1 MLRLMILGLDECL
14 FGIGFNFY
22 AKKVQEK
29 DMSAANLK
37 FFLNQDLHRIVWDFC
52 LILKKQDYRSAQ
64 GSLSIFYK
72 NYCGRMTSDADL
84 SLYTGMPT
92 VKILF
97 FPTTKY
103 GI

>member
-37 FFLNQDLHRIVWDFC
+37 FFL
-52 LILKKQDYRSAQ
+52 K
-64 GSLSIFYK
+64 
-72 NYCGRMTSDADL
+72 
-84 SLYTGMPT
+84 
-92 VKILF
+92 
-97 FPTTKY
+97 TKTY
-103 GI
+103 IG